1 MKPFTLITGASAGI
15 GEATATRL
23 AAEGQNLL
31 LIARRIDRLKK
42 LKPELEKAGVEVRIF
57 ELDVTDRA
65 ALESFFKNDLKDIE
79 LKILVNNA
87 GLALGTE
94 SFDAYDFSDV
104 DTMIDVNIRAM
115 ARVAHLSLPLLKK
128 SQGHIVNLGSIA
140 GIESYAGGTVYCATK
155 HFVHSF
161 TRGLRQDLLGTGV
174 RVTTI
179 APGRVETEF
188 SDVRLKGDI
197 ASAKKVYQNCV
208 PLQAS
213 DIADAICFAVTRP
226 KHVNLELMLVMP
238 TDQAGTRVIER
249 K

>member
-15 GEATATRL
+15 GEAAAKRL
-23 AAEGQNLL
+23 AAEGQNLIL
-31 LIARRIDRLKK
+31 VARRIDRLKK
-42 LKPELEKAGVEVRIF
+42 LKVELEKSGIEVRIH
-57 ELDVTDRA
+57 ELDVTDKA
-65 ALESFFKNDLKDIE
+65 ALESLFTKDLKDIS
-79 LKILVNNA
+79 LDVLVNNA

-94 SFDAYDFSDV
+94 GFDAYDFADV

-115 ARVAHLSLPLLKK
+115 TRVAHLALPLLKK
-128 SQGHIVNLGSIA
+128 SKGHIVNLGSIA

-155 HFVHSF
+155 AFVHSF

-174 RVTTI
+174 RVTTV

-188 SDVRLKGDI
+188 SDVRLKGDT
-197 ASAKKVYQNCV
+197 AAAKKVYQNCV
-208 PLQAS
+208 PLQAA
-213 DIADAICFAVTRP
+213 DIADAICYAVTRP
-226 KHVNLELMLVMP
+226 KHMNVELMLVMP